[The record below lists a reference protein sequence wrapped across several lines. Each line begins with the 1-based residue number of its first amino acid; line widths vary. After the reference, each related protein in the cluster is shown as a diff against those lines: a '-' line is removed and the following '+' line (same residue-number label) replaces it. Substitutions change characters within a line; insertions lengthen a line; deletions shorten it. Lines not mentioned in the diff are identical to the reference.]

1 MTDRHIP
8 MTTSEAW
15 ERYGIDAAVS
25 VDPETDTL
33 RAACCEWTLETRW
46 ADTPLHRRL
55 IMRAVAEHRQS
66 GAHRDGRDESGSA
79 SGRLVALVCWS
90 LTWTML
96 AFLLLVWFA
105 PPGQAVRIVPGSP
118 AASRDWCPN
127 IEGTQSVQSYLWHY
141 RIKVHKGHGPKAGEV
156 RCLPRKSRG
165 HK

>member
-1 MTDRHIP
+1 VNDVCKNTEHRFADCRAAGPFCWPVEPIP
-8 MTTSEAW
+8 PTVDEAW
-15 ERYGIDAAVS
+15 ARLDDLDAAA
-25 VDPETDTL
+25 DAT
-33 RAACCEWTLETRW
+33 AAAQVYAELD
-46 ADTPLHRRL
+46 ARRL
-55 IMRAVAEHRQS
+55 AA
-66 GAHRDGRDESGSA
+66 DESGSA
-79 SGRLVALVCWS
+79 SGRLVALICWS
-90 LTWTML
+90 VTWTML

-141 RIKVHKGHGPKAGEV
+141 RIKVVNGHGPHAGEV